1 MSPEVEVELAQ
12 RKRAQLDTELKLQK
26 AKLDSD
32 KLKKSSSTEIYSLKE
47 TVKKQNEE
55 LVKNFKTLSEL
66 KEKMAVLT
74 KENGFWGFLIR

>member
-1 MSPEVEVELAQ
+1 M
-12 RKRAQLDTELKLQK
+12 
-26 AKLDSD
+26 
-32 KLKKSSSTEIYSLKE
+32 STEIYSLKE
-47 TVKKQNEE
+47 TVKKQDEE